1 MEQVGDVGEG
11 QVVESSEGEQSYLG
25 GDVVRDGGPVQLVEC
40 RSDVEGGGAC
50 GDDPSCSNLDD
61 LEFADGFEWQT
72 GEKRTAVIKM

>member
-11 QVVESSEGEQSYLG
+11 QVVEQSYLR
-25 GDVVRDGGPVQLVEC
+25 GDVVRDGGPVQLAEG
-40 RSDVEGGGAC
+40 RSDVEGAGAC
-50 GDDPSCSNLDD
+50 GDDPSCSNLDV